1 VREGL
6 DLIARRRESADAD
19 APEAEADLDETAG
32 ASVAAGR
39 RAAAV
44 DRGAVERRRTQQ
56 AEDLARIPRRLR
68 TEPRAGRRIGPA
80 DSDETWLWF
89 LVDASPPGHDALAR
103 QLESSGRSPNTAVVG
118 TKRVRYGPTAAARL
132 ETDGRSDEPAERTAA
147 GADPLVDVGIT
158 LTHGGRIITGVDP
171 GEIDQGQA
179 DWREDV
185 LAVALPGMLIRE
197 RTLRGI
203 GGLDPDL
210 PTPWAE

>member
-1 VREGL
+1 VWADLDRATTTGTVHEVVTTSATISQAGAVREGL

-89 LVDASPPGHDALAR
+89 LVDASPPGH
-103 QLESSGRSPNTAVVG
+103 
-118 TKRVRYGPTAAARL
+118 
-132 ETDGRSDEPAERTAA
+132 
-147 GADPLVDVGIT
+147 
-158 LTHGGRIITGVDP
+158 
-171 GEIDQGQA
+171 
-179 DWREDV
+179 
-185 LAVALPGMLIRE
+185 
-197 RTLRGI
+197 
-203 GGLDPDL
+203 
-210 PTPWAE
+210 